1 MTIKII
7 DADDLGVTGYRLT
20 IDLDA
25 ANPADAADDPDR
37 IMTLDWGSYA
47 SSKNDGETKPQ
58 YLQRI
63 RNETRALAREAA
75 AKRGVSTATK
85 VAALVGVDI
94 T

>member
-1 MTIKII
+1 MVIKII
-7 DADDLGVTGYRLT
+7 DADDLGAPGYRVT

-25 ANPADAADDPDR
+25 ANPADPKDDPGR
-37 IMTLDWGSYA
+37 IMTLNWGSYA
-47 SSKNDGETKPQ
+47 SSKNAGETKPQ
-58 YLQRI
+58 YLTRV

-75 AKRGVSTATK
+75 AKRGASTATK